1 MITTRFEAA
10 DPACEPTIASH
21 VINKKIGVFLQTP
34 IFILD

>member
-21 VINKKIGVFLQTP
+21 VINKKIGVCKKTP
-34 IFILD
+34 IFILN